1 VRLTPPPGL
10 SYIRLVANRSGRVMT
25 IYDWIIA
32 ACWLVFVA
40 VWAVMGVRAKRPVGA
55 RHWRRE
61 GWLRIAVAALLL
73 IGLSLPPVR
82 HVLHGMRAAAAGAGL
97 LVGPLGAGLCAL
109 GIGLAIWAR
118 VYLGRNWGMPMSRQ
132 ADAELITGGPYAYVR
147 HPIYTGM
154 LLAML
159 GSAIANSPVWLVAL
173 VPFGLYFVYSA
184 RAEEKLMLEQF
195 PEQYRDYMARTKMLV
210 PFLV

>member
-1 VRLTPPPGL
+1 
-10 SYIRLVANRSGRVMT
+10 MT

-55 RHWRRE
+55 RNWRRE
-61 GWLRIAVAALLL
+61 GWLRIAVAALFLL
-73 IGLSLPPVR
+73 GLYLPPVR
-82 HVLHGMRAAAAGAGL
+82 HAFHDIRATAAAAGL

-109 GIGLAIWAR
+109 GIALAIWAR
-118 VYLGRNWGMPMSRQ
+118 DYLGRNWGLPMSRQ
-132 ADAELITGGPYAYVR
+132 ADAELVTGGPYAYVR

-154 LLAML
+154 LVAML
-159 GSAIANSPVWLVAL
+159 GSALGNSPFWLVAL
-173 VPFGLYFVYSA
+173 VPFGIYFITSA
-184 RAEEKLMLEQF
+184 RREETLMLEQF
-195 PEQYRDYMARTKMLV
+195 PQQYRDYMARTKMLV